1 MDPPPGP
8 PPGPCPPPP
17 PRPLAAEL
25 ANAHPPHA
33 RAATGR
39 SRSPRPC
46 VLRGPQTLWPP
57 TWHLWPP
64 GGARAA
70 GGGLSDGDPWSG
82 RVSGRCRP
90 PLPAPVPP
98 GSRRRHPAAAAAL
111 SAFLASG
118 GALWLPGAPAPGQV
132 FAEPPAPH
140 RCPPARRLRPPAG
153 LGDRFGPPGSLR
165 RWPGPGTP
173 GSARRPGTGCTPVPP
188 SGSLL
193 FWACC
198 CRDILGE
205 FQFIFTGS
213 ASPSPPGGSLASR
226 GHRPP
231 RGEGLGVPTDAP
243 LPLRAAQGGGLD
255 MGVRVPPTLLHQ
267 GGGGREQA
275 GAGGP
280 GVCHLPRPLPCPHV
294 LRAAAEAWERR
305 RRGCSC
311 SAGRAGTALDGH
323 RAGAAPAR
331 NRLLVGAPQ
340 APALPSQGANRTGGL
355 FACPLTPELSDCW
368 RVPIDEGADL
378 QRESKENQWLG
389 VSVKSQ
395 GAGGKIVT
403 CAHLYEARHRVRQP
417 LETRDVIG
425 RCFVLSQ
432 DLRVRDELDGG
443 EWKFCEGR
451 PQGHDR
457 FGSCQQGLAAAFSPD
472 HHYILFGAPGTYNWK
487 GLLFVTNID
496 SSDPDQLVYKTP
508 EPSEKVPGAAGDVA
522 QNSYLGFSVDSGAG
536 LTRRRELSFVTGA
549 PRANHTGAVVILRRD
564 SANRLVPEAVLPGQQ
579 LTSAFGYAVAVL
591 DLNSD
596 GWMDLVVGAPHFFE
610 RKEEIGGAAYVYI
623 NPAGRWDSATPLRLN
638 GTRGSM
644 FGIALSTAGDLNQDG
659 FEDLAVGAPFDGAG
673 KVYIYHGSNLG
684 IVAKPAQV
692 LDGEGV
698 GVTAFG
704 YSLSGGLD
712 VDGNLYPD
720 LLVGSLSDSV
730 VLYRARPV
738 VHVSRNVSLLPPNID
753 LEQSNC
759 QHQEGVCV
767 DVRAC
772 FSYTASP
779 ASYSPRLVLEYVF
792 DADTDRRRLGQA
804 PRVTF
809 LGRRPSDPE
818 HQFSNTVELPRQH
831 ARACVKATFQLQD
844 SIRDKLR
851 PIAVTLA
858 YGIQGA
864 GAPRHSRGAA
874 RHSRGA
880 ALPPLSP
887 VLSPQQPSSHR
898 TEVHFLKQG
907 CGDDKICQSNLQL
920 RFQFCA
926 RLGDADFLPLPRG
939 ADGTAIF
946 AMSDQKD
953 VALEIHVTNLP
964 SDPAEPQ
971 RDGDDAHEAMLTATF
986 PPELPY
992 AALRPY
998 DGRVPSDKPVVCLA
1012 NQNGSQVEC
1021 ELGNPMK
1028 RGAQVRFFLILSTLG
1043 ITIQTTDL
1051 AVELALSTISEQ
1063 PGLEPVVARARVVIE
1078 LPLSVTGV
1086 AVPPRLFF
1094 GGVVRG
1100 ESAMRRESQ
1109 VGSAVR
1115 FEVTVSNRGQSLK
1128 TLGSAFLTLLWPHEI
1143 SNGKW
1148 LLYPLHLELAAAP
1161 GQRAACSPSA
1171 NPLRLA
1177 LEPPGEADPTE
1188 PPTSGSWWVPAP
1200 AERRRNV
1207 TLDCAQGT
1215 ARCLAFHCP
1224 LHSFERA
1231 AVLTAR
1237 GRLWNSTFLEEYL
1250 AVTSVELIVRASV
1263 SVTSSIKNLVL
1274 KDASTQIPIS
1284 IYLDPGAA
1292 VAGGVP
1298 WWVILLAVLAGILV
1312 LALLVFILWK
1322 LGFFR
1327 RARYAPPAVPQYHAV
1342 KIPREERQQFREEK
1356 TGTIQRKE
1364 WAANLSEASNSH
1376 VAPSSA

>member
-1 MDPPPGP
+1 M
-8 PPGPCPPPP
+8 
-17 PRPLAAEL
+17 A
-25 ANAHPPHA
+25 
-33 RAATGR
+33 
-39 SRSPRPC
+39 
-46 VLRGPQTLWPP
+46 
-57 TWHLWPP
+57 
-64 GGARAA
+64 GAR
-70 GGGLSDGDPWSG
+70 
-82 RVSGRCRP
+82 R
-90 PLPAPVPP
+90 
-98 GSRRRHPAAAAAL
+98 
-111 SAFLASG
+111 
-118 GALWLPGAPAPGQV
+118 LWLPWLLLRLLPTAAFNLDATSTLLKDGDKGSLFG
-132 FAEPPAPH
+132 FAVALH
-140 RCPPARRLRPPAG
+140 RQLSPEPAG
-153 LGDRFGPPGSLR
+153 
-165 RWPGPGTP
+165 W
-173 GSARRPGTGCTPVPP
+173 
-188 SGSLL
+188 
-193 FWACC
+193 
-198 CRDILGE
+198 
-205 FQFIFTGS
+205 
-213 ASPSPPGGSLASR
+213 
-226 GHRPP
+226 
-231 RGEGLGVPTDAP
+231 
-243 LPLRAAQGGGLD
+243 
-255 MGVRVPPTLLHQ
+255 
-267 GGGGREQA
+267 
-275 GAGGP
+275 
-280 GVCHLPRPLPCPHV
+280 
-294 LRAAAEAWERR
+294 
-305 RRGCSC
+305 
-311 SAGRAGTALDGH
+311 
-323 RAGAAPAR
+323 
-331 NRLLVGAPQ
+331 LLVGAPQ
-340 APALPSQGANRTGGL
+340 ASALPSQGANRTGGL

-368 RVPIDEGADL
+368 RVPIDEGVDL

-432 DLRVRDELDGG
+432 DLRVQDELDGG

-508 EPSEKVPGAAGDVA
+508 EPGEKVPGAAGDVA

-536 LTRRRELSFVTGA
+536 LTRQRELSFVTGA

-596 GWMDLVVGAPHFFE
+596 GWMDLAVGAPHFFE

-638 GTRGSM
+638 GSRGSM
-644 FGIALSTAGDLNQDG
+644 FGIALSAAGDLNHDG

-704 YSLSGGLD
+704 YSLSGGVD

-720 LLVGSLSDSV
+720 LLVGSLSDAV

-738 VHVSRNVSLLPPNID
+738 VHVSRNISLIPSNID
-753 LEQSNC
+753 LEHSNC

-767 DVRAC
+767 EVQTC

-779 ASYSPRLVLEYVF
+779 SSYSPCLVLEYML
-792 DADTDRRRLGQA
+792 DADADRRRLGQA

-809 LGRRPSDPE
+809 LGRHPSDAE
-818 HQFSNTVELPRQH
+818 HQFSGTVELPRQN
-831 ARACVKATFQLQD
+831 ARACIRATFQLQD
-844 SIRDKLR
+844 TIRDKLR
-851 PIAVTLA
+851 PIPVTLA
-858 YGIQGA
+858 YAVQGTA
-864 GAPRHSRGAA
+864 ATRQSRAAP
-874 RHSRGA
+874 
-880 ALPPLSP
+880 LPPLPPLPP
-887 VLSPQQPSSHR
+887 VLSPKQPSSHR

-920 RFQFCA
+920 RFEFCA
-926 RLGDADFLPLPRG
+926 RVGDADFLPLPRG

-953 VALEIHVTNLP
+953 VALEIHVTNVP
-964 SDPAEPQ
+964 SDPVEPQ
-971 RDGDDAHEAMLTATF
+971 RDGDDAHEALLTATF

-992 AALRPY
+992 SALRPY
-998 DGRVPSDKPVVCLA
+998 DSRAPSDKPVVCLA

-1100 ESAMRRESQ
+1100 ESAVRRESQ
-1109 VGSAVR
+1109 VGSAVS

-1148 LLYPLHLELAAAP
+1148 LLYPLQLELTVPP
-1161 GQRAACSPSA
+1161 GQREPCSPAA

-1177 LEPPGEADPTE
+1177 LEPPAEAEVTE
-1188 PPTSGSWWVPAP
+1188 APAPGSWRVPAP
-1200 AERRRNV
+1200 AERKRNV

-1215 ARCLAFHCP
+1215 ARCLSFRCP
-1224 LHSFERA
+1224 LRSFERA

-1237 GRLWNSTFLEEYL
+1237 GRLWNSTFLEEFL

-1274 KDASTQIPIS
+1274 KDASTQIPVS

-1298 WWVILLAVLAGILV
+1298 WWVILLAVLAGVLV
-1312 LALLVFILWK
+1312 LALLVCILWK
-1322 LGFFR
+1322 VRDGVPTARCSLSPWREVPWTR
-1327 RARYAPPAVPQYHAV
+1327 RAVPPQLCHAMSCLATSPQLCQPSLKFCATPPRLCHATPAVPCRTVLCCATQPGLAWPH
-1342 KIPREERQQFREEK
+1342 
-1356 TGTIQRKE
+1356 
-1364 WAANLSEASNSH
+1364 LLASSPVRLLQAEQPQVPLH
-1376 VAPSSA
+1376 R

>member
-1 MDPPPGP
+1 MG
-8 PPGPCPPPP
+8 
-17 PRPLAAEL
+17 
-25 ANAHPPHA
+25 
-33 RAATGR
+33 GR
-39 SRSPRPC
+39 
-46 VLRGPQTLWPP
+46 
-57 TWHLWPP
+57 
-64 GGARAA
+64 
-70 GGGLSDGDPWSG
+70 GGLWLPWLAL
-82 RVSGRCRP
+82 RF
-90 PLPAPVPP
+90 L
-98 GSRRRHPAAAAAL
+98 AAAAFNLDGSSSLLKDGGRGSLFGAAVAL
-111 SAFLASG
+111 
-118 GALWLPGAPAPGQV
+118 
-132 FAEPPAPH
+132 H
-140 RCPPARRLRPPAG
+140 RQLSPEPAG
-153 LGDRFGPPGSLR
+153 
-165 RWPGPGTP
+165 W
-173 GSARRPGTGCTPVPP
+173 
-188 SGSLL
+188 
-193 FWACC
+193 
-198 CRDILGE
+198 
-205 FQFIFTGS
+205 
-213 ASPSPPGGSLASR
+213 
-226 GHRPP
+226 
-231 RGEGLGVPTDAP
+231 
-243 LPLRAAQGGGLD
+243 
-255 MGVRVPPTLLHQ
+255 
-267 GGGGREQA
+267 
-275 GAGGP
+275 
-280 GVCHLPRPLPCPHV
+280 
-294 LRAAAEAWERR
+294 
-305 RRGCSC
+305 
-311 SAGRAGTALDGH
+311 
-323 RAGAAPAR
+323 
-331 NRLLVGAPQ
+331 LLVGAPQ

-355 FACPLTPELSDCW
+355 FACPLTPEVSDCW
-368 RVPIDEGADL
+368 RVPIDEGVDP
-378 QRESKENQWLG
+378 QRESKEDQWLG

-395 GAGGKIVT
+395 GAGGKVVT
-403 CAHLYEARHRVRQP
+403 CAHRYEARHRVRQP

-443 EWKFCEGR
+443 EWKFCQGR

-457 FGSCQQGLAAAFSPD
+457 FGACQQGLAAAFSPD
-472 HHYILFGAPGTYNWK
+472 HRYILLGAPGTYNWK
-487 GLLFVTNID
+487 GTLRVELLSPGSLDPLRYDDGPYEAGGEKDQDPSLIPVPANSYFGLLFVTNVD
-496 SSDPDQLVYKTP
+496 SSDPDQVVYKSP
-508 EPSEKVPGAAGDVA
+508 QPGEKVPGAVGDVA
-522 QNSYLGFSVDSGAG
+522 PNSYLGFSVDSGAG

-638 GTRGSM
+638 GTRRSM
-644 FGIALSTAGDLNQDG
+644 FGIALSTAGDLNRDG

-673 KVYIYHGSNLG
+673 KVYIYHGSKLG

-720 LLVGSLSDSV
+720 LLVGSLSDTV

-738 VHVSRNVSLLPPNID
+738 VHVSRNVSLQPPNID

-767 DVRAC
+767 DVGAC

-792 DADTDRRRLGQA
+792 DADTDRRRRGQA
-804 PRVTF
+804 ARVSF
-809 LGRRPSDPE
+809 LGRRPADPE
-818 HQFSNTVELPRQH
+818 HQFSGTVELPRQH
-831 ARACVKATFQLQD
+831 ARACAKATFQLQD
-844 SIRDKLR
+844 NIRDKLR

-858 YGIQGA
+858 YGIPGA
-864 GAPRHSRGAA
+864 GAVRRSRGAA
-874 RHSRGA
+874 RRSRGA
-880 ALPPLSP
+880 TLPPLSP

-939 ADGTAIF
+939 ADGIAVF
-946 AMSDQKD
+946 ARSDQKD
-953 VALEIHVTNLP
+953 VALEIQVTNAP
-964 SDPAEPQ
+964 SDPAQPQ
-971 RDGDDAHEAMLTATF
+971 RDGDDAHEALLTATF

-992 AALRPY
+992 SALRPV
-998 DGRVPSDKPVVCLA
+998 DGRAPSDKPVVCLA
-1012 NQNGSQVEC
+1012 NQNGSQVQC
-1021 ELGNPMK
+1021 ELGNPLK

-1043 ITIQTTDL
+1043 ITIHTTDL

-1063 PGLEPVVARARVVIE
+1063 LGLEPVVARARVVIE

-1094 GGVVRG
+1094 GGAVRG
-1100 ESAMRRESQ
+1100 ESAVRRESQ

-1115 FEVTVSNRGQSLK
+1115 FEVTVSHRGPALK
-1128 TLGSAFLTLLWPHEI
+1128 TLGSAFLTLLWPHEVP
-1143 SNGKW
+1143 SGKW

-1161 GQRAACSPSA
+1161 GRGAACSPPA
-1171 NPLRLA
+1171 NPLHLA
-1177 LEPPGEADPTE
+1177 LEPPGEADPAE
-1188 PPTSGSWWVPAP
+1188 APAPGSWWVPAP
-1200 AERRRNV
+1200 AEKRRNV

-1215 ARCLAFHCP
+1215 ARCLAFRCP
-1224 LHSFERA
+1224 LPSFERA

-1274 KDASTQIPIS
+1274 RDASTQIPVS

-1298 WWVILLAVLAGILV
+1298 WWVILLAVLAGVLV
-1312 LALLVFILWK
+1312 LALLVFGLWK
-1322 LGFFR
+1322 CGFFKR
-1327 RARYAPPAVPQYHAV
+1327 SSRKSRYAANYYRARLGLQPSAAEQQAPAG
-1342 KIPREERQQFREEK
+1342 ER
-1356 TGTIQRKE
+1356 
-1364 WAANLSEASNSH
+1364 
-1376 VAPSSA
+1376 

>member
-1 MDPPPGP
+1 
-8 PPGPCPPPP
+8 
-17 PRPLAAEL
+17 
-25 ANAHPPHA
+25 
-33 RAATGR
+33 
-39 SRSPRPC
+39 
-46 VLRGPQTLWPP
+46 
-57 TWHLWPP
+57 
-64 GGARAA
+64 
-70 GGGLSDGDPWSG
+70 
-82 RVSGRCRP
+82 
-90 PLPAPVPP
+90 
-98 GSRRRHPAAAAAL
+98 
-111 SAFLASG
+111 
-118 GALWLPGAPAPGQV
+118 
-132 FAEPPAPH
+132 
-140 RCPPARRLRPPAG
+140 
-153 LGDRFGPPGSLR
+153 
-165 RWPGPGTP
+165 
-173 GSARRPGTGCTPVPP
+173 
-188 SGSLL
+188 
-193 FWACC
+193 
-198 CRDILGE
+198 
-205 FQFIFTGS
+205 
-213 ASPSPPGGSLASR
+213 
-226 GHRPP
+226 
-231 RGEGLGVPTDAP
+231 
-243 LPLRAAQGGGLD
+243 
-255 MGVRVPPTLLHQ
+255 
-267 GGGGREQA
+267 
-275 GAGGP
+275 
-280 GVCHLPRPLPCPHV
+280 
-294 LRAAAEAWERR
+294 
-305 RRGCSC
+305 
-311 SAGRAGTALDGH
+311 
-323 RAGAAPAR
+323 
-331 NRLLVGAPQ
+331 
-340 APALPSQGANRTGGL
+340 
-355 FACPLTPELSDCW
+355 
-368 RVPIDEGADL
+368 
-378 QRESKENQWLG
+378 
-389 VSVKSQ
+389 
-395 GAGGKIVT
+395 
-403 CAHLYEARHRVRQP
+403 
-417 LETRDVIG
+417 
-425 RCFVLSQ
+425 
-432 DLRVRDELDGG
+432 
-443 EWKFCEGR
+443 
-451 PQGHDR
+451 
-457 FGSCQQGLAAAFSPD
+457 
-472 HHYILFGAPGTYNWK
+472 
-487 GLLFVTNID
+487 
-496 SSDPDQLVYKTP
+496 
-508 EPSEKVPGAAGDVA
+508 
-522 QNSYLGFSVDSGAG
+522 
-536 LTRRRELSFVTGA
+536 
-549 PRANHTGAVVILRRD
+549 
-564 SANRLVPEAVLPGQQ
+564 
-579 LTSAFGYAVAVL
+579 
-591 DLNSD
+591 
-596 GWMDLVVGAPHFFE
+596 MDLVVGAPHFFE

-623 NPAGRWDSATPLRLN
+623 NPAGHWDAAAPLRLN

-644 FGIALSTAGDLNQDG
+644 FGIALGAAGDLNQDG

-704 YSLSGGLD
+704 YALSGGLD

-720 LLVGSLSDSV
+720 LLVGSLSDTV

-738 VHVSRNVSLLPPNID
+738 VHVSRNVSLVPPNID

-779 ASYSPRLVLEYVF
+779 ASYSPPLVLEYVF
-792 DADTDRRRLGQA
+792 DADTERRRLGHA
-804 PRVTF
+804 PRVAF

-818 HQFSNTVELPRQH
+818 HQFSHTVELPRQH

-864 GAPRHSRGAA
+864 GAT

-887 VLSPQQPSSHR
+887 VLSPQQPSSQR

-920 RFQFCA
+920 HFQFCA
-926 RLGDADFLPLPRG
+926 RLGDADFVPLPRG
-939 ADGTAIF
+939 EDGTAIF

-971 RDGDDAHEAMLTATF
+971 RDGDDAHEAVLTATF
-986 PPELPY
+986 PEELPY
-992 AALRPY
+992 SAVRPY
-998 DGRVPSDKPVVCLA
+998 DGRAPSDKPVVCLA

-1021 ELGNPMK
+1021 ELGNPLK
-1028 RGAQVRFFLILSTLG
+1028 RGAQVRFYLILSTLG
-1043 ITIQTTDL
+1043 ITLQTTDL

-1078 LPLSVTGV
+1078 LPLSGDRGEWQRGGV

-1100 ESAMRRESQ
+1100 ESAVRRESQ

-1128 TLGSAFLTLLWPHEI
+1128 TLGSAFLTLQWPHEI

-1148 LLYPLHLELAAAP
+1148 LLYPLQLELAAAP
-1161 GQRAACSPSA
+1161 GPRASCSPAA
-1171 NPLRLA
+1171 NPL
-1177 LEPPGEADPTE
+1177 LEPPGDTELAEAPAA
-1188 PPTSGSWWVPAP
+1188 GSWRVPAP
-1200 AERRRNV
+1200 AERKKNV

-1215 ARCLAFHCP
+1215 ARCLAFRCP

-1237 GRLWNSTFLEEYL
+1237 GRLWNSTFLEEFL

-1274 KDASTQIPIS
+1274 KDASTQIPVT
-1284 IYLDPGAA
+1284 IYLDPGVA

-1342 KIPREERQQFREEK
+1342 KIPREERQQYREEK
-1356 TGTIQRKE
+1356 MGTIQRKE
-1364 WAANLSEASNSH
+1364 WAVNWSEASDGH
-1376 VAPSSA
+1376 VTPSSGVALGLPTPAGGRGTRSPPRPCWPCPKKGPSGNAWGHARVCASSSPASARHTQELLAVGQGPRGRLRCRLSLDPRGMACPQGDSSALQGWPHPVRGWLVPRGWLIPRGMARPQGAGLSPEGWLIPGGWRVPRGLACPQGMAHPQGLACPQGAASSPGPLSPLGPAGPLSAPSYEAAPAPGACPAPSVARCPPINGAAPPDPAPCRPFEPPPGSPRRGSGVPGPSRERGAAGGVPGCEGGAAPPCWGRLWWAPP

>member
-1 MDPPPGP
+1 MG
-8 PPGPCPPPP
+8 
-17 PRPLAAEL
+17 
-25 ANAHPPHA
+25 
-33 RAATGR
+33 GR
-39 SRSPRPC
+39 
-46 VLRGPQTLWPP
+46 
-57 TWHLWPP
+57 
-64 GGARAA
+64 
-70 GGGLSDGDPWSG
+70 GGLWLPWLAL
-82 RVSGRCRP
+82 RF
-90 PLPAPVPP
+90 L
-98 GSRRRHPAAAAAL
+98 AAAAFNLDGSSSLLKDGGRGSLFGAAVAL
-111 SAFLASG
+111 
-118 GALWLPGAPAPGQV
+118 
-132 FAEPPAPH
+132 H
-140 RCPPARRLRPPAG
+140 RQLSPEPAG
-153 LGDRFGPPGSLR
+153 
-165 RWPGPGTP
+165 W
-173 GSARRPGTGCTPVPP
+173 
-188 SGSLL
+188 
-193 FWACC
+193 
-198 CRDILGE
+198 
-205 FQFIFTGS
+205 
-213 ASPSPPGGSLASR
+213 
-226 GHRPP
+226 
-231 RGEGLGVPTDAP
+231 
-243 LPLRAAQGGGLD
+243 
-255 MGVRVPPTLLHQ
+255 
-267 GGGGREQA
+267 
-275 GAGGP
+275 
-280 GVCHLPRPLPCPHV
+280 
-294 LRAAAEAWERR
+294 
-305 RRGCSC
+305 
-311 SAGRAGTALDGH
+311 
-323 RAGAAPAR
+323 
-331 NRLLVGAPQ
+331 LLVGAPQ

-355 FACPLTPELSDCW
+355 FACPLTPEVSDCW
-368 RVPIDEGADL
+368 RVPIDEGVDP
-378 QRESKENQWLG
+378 QRESKEDQWLG

-395 GAGGKIVT
+395 GAGGKVVT
-403 CAHLYEARHRVRQP
+403 CAHRYEARHRVRQP

-443 EWKFCEGR
+443 EWKFCQGR

-457 FGSCQQGLAAAFSPD
+457 FGACQQGLAAAFSPD
-472 HHYILFGAPGTYNWK
+472 HRYILLGAPGTYNWK
-487 GLLFVTNID
+487 GTLRVELL
-496 SSDPDQLVYKTP
+496 SPGSLDPLRYDDGPYEAGGEKDQD
-508 EPSEKVPGAAGDVA
+508 PSLIPVPA
-522 QNSYLGFSVDSGAG
+522 NSYFGFSVDSGAG

-638 GTRGSM
+638 GTRRSM
-644 FGIALSTAGDLNQDG
+644 FGIALSTAGDLNRDG

-673 KVYIYHGSNLG
+673 KVYIYHGSKLG

-720 LLVGSLSDSV
+720 LLVGSLSDTV

-738 VHVSRNVSLLPPNID
+738 VHVSRNVSLQPPNID

-767 DVRAC
+767 DVGAC

-792 DADTDRRRLGQA
+792 DADTDRRRRGQA
-804 PRVTF
+804 ARVSF
-809 LGRRPSDPE
+809 LGRRPADPE
-818 HQFSNTVELPRQH
+818 HQFSGTVELPRQH
-831 ARACVKATFQLQD
+831 ARACAKATFQLQD
-844 SIRDKLR
+844 NIRDKLR

-858 YGIQGA
+858 YGIPGA
-864 GAPRHSRGAA
+864 GAVRRSRGAA
-874 RHSRGA
+874 RRSRGA
-880 ALPPLSP
+880 TLPPLSP

-939 ADGTAIF
+939 ADGIAVF
-946 AMSDQKD
+946 ARSDQKD
-953 VALEIHVTNLP
+953 VALEIQVTNAP
-964 SDPAEPQ
+964 SDPAQPQ
-971 RDGDDAHEAMLTATF
+971 RDGDDAHEALLTATF

-992 AALRPY
+992 SALRPV
-998 DGRVPSDKPVVCLA
+998 DGRAPSDKPVVCLA
-1012 NQNGSQVEC
+1012 NQNGSQVQC
-1021 ELGNPMK
+1021 ELGNPLK

-1043 ITIQTTDL
+1043 ITIHTTDL

-1063 PGLEPVVARARVVIE
+1063 LGLEPVVARARVVIE

-1094 GGVVRG
+1094 GGAVRG
-1100 ESAMRRESQ
+1100 ESAVRRESQ

-1115 FEVTVSNRGQSLK
+1115 FEVTVSHRGPALK
-1128 TLGSAFLTLLWPHEI
+1128 TLGSAFLTLLWPHEVP
-1143 SNGKW
+1143 SGKW

-1161 GQRAACSPSA
+1161 GRGAACSPPA
-1171 NPLRLA
+1171 NPLHLA
-1177 LEPPGEADPTE
+1177 LEPPGEADPAE
-1188 PPTSGSWWVPAP
+1188 APAPGSWWVPAP
-1200 AERRRNV
+1200 AEKRRNV

-1215 ARCLAFHCP
+1215 ARCLAFRCP
-1224 LHSFERA
+1224 LPSFERA

-1274 KDASTQIPIS
+1274 RDASTQIPVS

-1298 WWVILLAVLAGILV
+1298 WWVILLAVLAGVLV
-1312 LALLVFILWK
+1312 LALLVFGLWK
-1322 LGFFR
+1322 CGFFKR
-1327 RARYAPPAVPQYHAV
+1327 SSRKSRYAANYYRARLGLQPSAAEQQAPAG
-1342 KIPREERQQFREEK
+1342 ER
-1356 TGTIQRKE
+1356 
-1364 WAANLSEASNSH
+1364 
-1376 VAPSSA
+1376 

>member
-1 MDPPPGP
+1 MAG
-8 PPGPCPPPP
+8 
-17 PRPLAAEL
+17 
-25 ANAHPPHA
+25 
-33 RAATGR
+33 T
-39 SRSPRPC
+39 
-46 VLRGPQTLWPP
+46 RG
-57 TWHLWPP
+57 
-64 GGARAA
+64 
-70 GGGLSDGDPWSG
+70 
-82 RVSGRCRP
+82 
-90 PLPAPVPP
+90 
-98 GSRRRHPAAAAAL
+98 
-111 SAFLASG
+111 
-118 GALWLPGAPAPGQV
+118 LWLPWLCLRLLATAAFNLDATSTLLKDGDKGSLFG
-132 FAEPPAPH
+132 FAVALH
-140 RCPPARRLRPPAG
+140 RQLSPEPAG
-153 LGDRFGPPGSLR
+153 
-165 RWPGPGTP
+165 W
-173 GSARRPGTGCTPVPP
+173 
-188 SGSLL
+188 
-193 FWACC
+193 
-198 CRDILGE
+198 
-205 FQFIFTGS
+205 
-213 ASPSPPGGSLASR
+213 
-226 GHRPP
+226 
-231 RGEGLGVPTDAP
+231 
-243 LPLRAAQGGGLD
+243 
-255 MGVRVPPTLLHQ
+255 
-267 GGGGREQA
+267 
-275 GAGGP
+275 
-280 GVCHLPRPLPCPHV
+280 
-294 LRAAAEAWERR
+294 
-305 RRGCSC
+305 
-311 SAGRAGTALDGH
+311 
-323 RAGAAPAR
+323 
-331 NRLLVGAPQ
+331 LLVGAPQ

-355 FACPLTPELSDCW
+355 FACPLTPEPSDCW
-368 RVPIDEGADL
+368 RVPIDEGVDP

-432 DLRVRDELDGG
+432 DLRARDELDGG

-457 FGSCQQGLAAAFSPD
+457 FGACQQGLAAAFSPD
-472 HHYILFGAPGTYNWK
+472 QRYVLFGAPGTYNWK

-496 SSDPDQLVYKTP
+496 SSAPDQLVYKTP
-508 EPSEKVPGAAGDVA
+508 QPGEKVPGAAGDVA

-564 SANRLVPEAVLPGQQ
+564 SANRLVPEAVLPGPQ

-644 FGIALSTAGDLNQDG
+644 FGVALSAAGDLNHDG

-720 LLVGSLSDSV
+720 LLVGSLSDTV

-767 DVRAC
+767 DVRVC

-779 ASYSPRLVLEYVF
+779 ASYSPRLVLEYVL

-804 PRVTF
+804 PRGSF

-818 HQFSNTVELPRQH
+818 HQFSDAVELPRQN
-831 ARACVKATFQLQD
+831 ARACVQATLRLQD
-844 SIRDKLR
+844 DIRDKLR

-858 YGIQGA
+858 YGIRGA
-864 GAPRHSRGAA
+864 GPARQSRGAPQQSGGAPRK
-874 RHSRGA
+874 SRGA

-926 RLGDADFLPLPRG
+926 RLGDADFQPLPRG
-939 ADGTAIF
+939 ADGTAVF

-964 SDPAEPQ
+964 SEPAEPQ
-971 RDGDDAHEAMLTATF
+971 RDGDDAHEALLTATF

-992 AALRPY
+992 SALRPY
-998 DGRVPSDKPVVCLA
+998 DGRTPPDKPVVCLA

-1063 PGLEPVVARARVVIE
+1063 PGLQPVVARARVVIE

-1100 ESAMRRESQ
+1100 ESAVRRESQ

-1148 LLYPLHLELAAAP
+1148 LLYPLHLELVTPP
-1161 GQRAACSPSA
+1161 GQQRAACSPPA

-1177 LEPPGEADPTE
+1177 LDPSGEVDPAE
-1188 PPTSGSWWVPAP
+1188 APAPGSWWVPAP
-1200 AERRRNV
+1200 AERRRNI

-1215 ARCLAFHCP
+1215 ARCLAFRCP
-1224 LHSFERA
+1224 LQSFERA
-1231 AVLTAR
+1231 AVLMAR
-1237 GRLWNSTFLEEYL
+1237 GRLWNGTFLEEFL

-1298 WWVILLAVLAGILV
+1298 WWVILLAALAGALV

-1322 LGFFR
+1322 CGFFKR
-1327 RARYAPPAVPQYHAV
+1327 SSRKSRYAANYYRARLGLQPSAAEKQAP
-1342 KIPREERQQFREEK
+1342 EGER
-1356 TGTIQRKE
+1356 
-1364 WAANLSEASNSH
+1364 W
-1376 VAPSSA
+1376 VSSAGRAPRRRPCRSTTP

>member
-1 MDPPPGP
+1 MG
-8 PPGPCPPPP
+8 
-17 PRPLAAEL
+17 
-25 ANAHPPHA
+25 
-33 RAATGR
+33 GR
-39 SRSPRPC
+39 
-46 VLRGPQTLWPP
+46 
-57 TWHLWPP
+57 
-64 GGARAA
+64 
-70 GGGLSDGDPWSG
+70 GGLWLPWLAL
-82 RVSGRCRP
+82 RF
-90 PLPAPVPP
+90 L
-98 GSRRRHPAAAAAL
+98 AAAAFNLDGSSSLLKDGGRGSLFGAAVAL
-111 SAFLASG
+111 
-118 GALWLPGAPAPGQV
+118 
-132 FAEPPAPH
+132 H
-140 RCPPARRLRPPAG
+140 RQLSPEPAG
-153 LGDRFGPPGSLR
+153 
-165 RWPGPGTP
+165 W
-173 GSARRPGTGCTPVPP
+173 
-188 SGSLL
+188 
-193 FWACC
+193 
-198 CRDILGE
+198 
-205 FQFIFTGS
+205 
-213 ASPSPPGGSLASR
+213 
-226 GHRPP
+226 
-231 RGEGLGVPTDAP
+231 
-243 LPLRAAQGGGLD
+243 
-255 MGVRVPPTLLHQ
+255 
-267 GGGGREQA
+267 
-275 GAGGP
+275 
-280 GVCHLPRPLPCPHV
+280 
-294 LRAAAEAWERR
+294 
-305 RRGCSC
+305 
-311 SAGRAGTALDGH
+311 
-323 RAGAAPAR
+323 
-331 NRLLVGAPQ
+331 LLVGAPQ

-355 FACPLTPELSDCW
+355 FACPLTPEVSDCW
-368 RVPIDEGADL
+368 RVPIDEGVDP
-378 QRESKENQWLG
+378 QRESKEDQWLG

-395 GAGGKIVT
+395 GAGGKVVT
-403 CAHLYEARHRVRQP
+403 CAHRYEARHRVRQP

-443 EWKFCEGR
+443 EWKFCQGR

-457 FGSCQQGLAAAFSPD
+457 FGACQQGLAAAFSPD
-472 HHYILFGAPGTYNWK
+472 HRYILLGAPGTYNWK
-487 GLLFVTNID
+487 GTLRVELL
-496 SSDPDQLVYKTP
+496 SPGSLDPLRYDDGPYEAGGEKDQD
-508 EPSEKVPGAAGDVA
+508 PSLIPVPA
-522 QNSYLGFSVDSGAG
+522 NSYFGFSVDSGAG

-638 GTRGSM
+638 GTRRSM
-644 FGIALSTAGDLNQDG
+644 FGIALSTAGDLNRDG

-673 KVYIYHGSNLG
+673 KVYIYHGSKLG

-720 LLVGSLSDSV
+720 LLVGSLSDTV

-738 VHVSRNVSLLPPNID
+738 VHVSRNVSLQPPNID

-767 DVRAC
+767 DVGAC

-792 DADTDRRRLGQA
+792 DADTDRRRRGQA
-804 PRVTF
+804 ARVSF
-809 LGRRPSDPE
+809 LGRRPADPE
-818 HQFSNTVELPRQH
+818 HQFSGTVELPRQH
-831 ARACVKATFQLQD
+831 ARACAKATFQLQD
-844 SIRDKLR
+844 NIRDKLR

-858 YGIQGA
+858 YGIPGA
-864 GAPRHSRGAA
+864 GAVRRSRGAA
-874 RHSRGA
+874 RRSRGA
-880 ALPPLSP
+880 TLPPLSP

-939 ADGTAIF
+939 ADGIAVF
-946 AMSDQKD
+946 ARSDQKD
-953 VALEIHVTNLP
+953 VALEIQVTNAP
-964 SDPAEPQ
+964 SDPAQPQ
-971 RDGDDAHEAMLTATF
+971 RDGDDAHEALLTATF

-992 AALRPY
+992 SALRPV
-998 DGRVPSDKPVVCLA
+998 DGRAPSDKPVVCLA
-1012 NQNGSQVEC
+1012 NQNGSQVQC
-1021 ELGNPMK
+1021 ELGNPLK

-1043 ITIQTTDL
+1043 ITIHTTDL

-1063 PGLEPVVARARVVIE
+1063 LGLEPVVARARVVIE

-1094 GGVVRG
+1094 GGAVRG
-1100 ESAMRRESQ
+1100 ESAVRRESQ

-1115 FEVTVSNRGQSLK
+1115 FEVTVSHRGPALK
-1128 TLGSAFLTLLWPHEI
+1128 TLGSAFLTLLWPHEVP
-1143 SNGKW
+1143 SGKW

-1161 GQRAACSPSA
+1161 GRGAACSPPA
-1171 NPLRLA
+1171 NPLHLA
-1177 LEPPGEADPTE
+1177 LEPPGEADPAE
-1188 PPTSGSWWVPAP
+1188 APAPGSWWVPAP
-1200 AERRRNV
+1200 AEKRRNV

-1215 ARCLAFHCP
+1215 ARCLAFRCP
-1224 LHSFERA
+1224 LPSFERA

-1274 KDASTQIPIS
+1274 RDASTQIPVS

-1298 WWVILLAVLAGILV
+1298 WWVILLAVLAGVLV
-1312 LALLVFILWK
+1312 LALLVFGLWK

-1327 RARYAPPAVPQYHAV
+1327 RVRYAPPAVPQYHAV

-1356 TGTIQRKE
+1356 TGTIQRKG
-1364 WAANLSEASNSH
+1364 WAAGVRDAGDGHLT
-1376 VAPSSA
+1376 PSSA

>member
-1 MDPPPGP
+1 MAGP
-8 PPGPCPPPP
+8 
-17 PRPLAAEL
+17 R
-25 ANAHPPHA
+25 
-33 RAATGR
+33 
-39 SRSPRPC
+39 
-46 VLRGPQTLWPP
+46 
-57 TWHLWPP
+57 
-64 GGARAA
+64 
-70 GGGLSDGDPWSG
+70 
-82 RVSGRCRP
+82 
-90 PLPAPVPP
+90 
-98 GSRRRHPAAAAAL
+98 
-111 SAFLASG
+111 
-118 GALWLPGAPAPGQV
+118 WLPWLCLPLLGSAAFNLDAGSTLLKDGAK
-132 FAEPPAPH
+132 
-140 RCPPARRLRPPAG
+140 
-153 LGDRFGPPGSLR
+153 GSLFGFSVALHR
-165 RWPGPGTP
+165 QLSPEP
-173 GSARRPGTGCTPVPP
+173 
-188 SGSLL
+188 
-193 FWACC
+193 
-198 CRDILGE
+198 
-205 FQFIFTGS
+205 
-213 ASPSPPGGSLASR
+213 AS
-226 GHRPP
+226 
-231 RGEGLGVPTDAP
+231 
-243 LPLRAAQGGGLD
+243 
-255 MGVRVPPTLLHQ
+255 
-267 GGGGREQA
+267 
-275 GAGGP
+275 
-280 GVCHLPRPLPCPHV
+280 
-294 LRAAAEAWERR
+294 W
-305 RRGCSC
+305 
-311 SAGRAGTALDGH
+311 
-323 RAGAAPAR
+323 
-331 NRLLVGAPQ
+331 LLVGAPL
-340 APALPSQGANRTGGL
+340 APALPSQAANRTGGL

-368 RVPIDEGADL
+368 RVPIDEGVDL

-403 CAHLYEARHRVRQP
+403 CAHLYEARNRVRQP

-457 FGSCQQGLAAAFSPD
+457 FGFCQQGLAAAFSPD
-472 HHYILFGAPGTYNWK
+472 QHYILFGAPGTYNWK
-487 GLLFVTNID
+487 GNLRVELLNQ
-496 SSDPDQLVYKTP
+496 SSLDPLRYDDGPYEAGGEKDQD
-508 EPSEKVPGAAGDVA
+508 PSLIPVPA
-522 QNSYLGFSVDSGAG
+522 NSYLGFSVDSGTG
-536 LTRRRELSFVTGA
+536 LTRRQELSFVSGA
-549 PRANHTGAVVILRRD
+549 PRANHTGAVLILRRD
-564 SANRLVPEAVLPGQQ
+564 SAQRLVPEAVLRGEQ
-579 LTSAFGYAVAVL
+579 LTSAFGYALAVL

-623 NPAGRWDSATPLRLN
+623 NPAGHWDAAAPLRLN

-644 FGIALSTAGDLNQDG
+644 FGIALGAAGDLNQDG

-704 YSLSGGLD
+704 YALSGGLD

-720 LLVGSLSDSV
+720 LLVGSLSDTV

-738 VHVSRNVSLLPPNID
+738 VHVSRNISLVPPNID

-792 DADTDRRRLGQA
+792 DADTDRRRLGHA

-818 HQFSNTVELPRQH
+818 HQFSDTVELPRQR

-864 GAPRHSRGAA
+864 GAARHSRGAT

-887 VLSPQQPSSHR
+887 VLSPQQPSSQR

-920 RFQFCA
+920 HFQFCA
-926 RLGDADFLPLPRG
+926 RLGDADFVPLPRG
-939 ADGTAIF
+939 EDGTAIF

-971 RDGDDAHEAMLTATF
+971 RDGDDAHEAVLTATF
-986 PPELPY
+986 PEELPY
-992 AALRPY
+992 SAVRPY
-998 DGRVPSDKPVVCLA
+998 DGRAPSDKPVVCLA

-1028 RGAQVRFFLILSTLG
+1028 RGAQVRFYLILSTLG
-1043 ITIQTTDL
+1043 ITLQTTDL

-1100 ESAMRRESQ
+1100 ESAVRRESQ

-1128 TLGSAFLTLLWPHEI
+1128 TLGSAFLTLQWPHEI

-1148 LLYPLHLELAAAP
+1148 LLYPLQLELAAAP
-1161 GQRAACSPSA
+1161 GPRATCSPAA
-1171 NPLRLA
+1171 NPLLLA
-1177 LEPPGEADPTE
+1177 LEPPGDTELTEAPAA
-1188 PPTSGSWWVPAP
+1188 GSWRVPAP
-1200 AERRRNV
+1200 AERKRNV

-1215 ARCLAFHCP
+1215 ARCLAFRCP

-1237 GRLWNSTFLEEYL
+1237 GRLWNSTFLEEFL

-1274 KDASTQIPIS
+1274 KDASTQIPVT
-1284 IYLDPGAA
+1284 IYLDPGVA

-1356 TGTIQRKE
+1356 MGTIQRKE
-1364 WAANLSEASNSH
+1364 WAVNWSEASDGH
-1376 VAPSSA
+1376 VTPSSA

>member
-1 MDPPPGP
+1 M
-8 PPGPCPPPP
+8 
-17 PRPLAAEL
+17 A
-25 ANAHPPHA
+25 
-33 RAATGR
+33 
-39 SRSPRPC
+39 
-46 VLRGPQTLWPP
+46 
-57 TWHLWPP
+57 
-64 GGARAA
+64 GAR
-70 GGGLSDGDPWSG
+70 
-82 RVSGRCRP
+82 R
-90 PLPAPVPP
+90 
-98 GSRRRHPAAAAAL
+98 
-111 SAFLASG
+111 
-118 GALWLPGAPAPGQV
+118 LWLPWLCLRLLASSAFNLDATSTLLKDGDKGSLFG
-132 FAEPPAPH
+132 FAVALH
-140 RCPPARRLRPPAG
+140 RQLSPEPAG
-153 LGDRFGPPGSLR
+153 
-165 RWPGPGTP
+165 W
-173 GSARRPGTGCTPVPP
+173 
-188 SGSLL
+188 
-193 FWACC
+193 
-198 CRDILGE
+198 
-205 FQFIFTGS
+205 
-213 ASPSPPGGSLASR
+213 
-226 GHRPP
+226 
-231 RGEGLGVPTDAP
+231 
-243 LPLRAAQGGGLD
+243 
-255 MGVRVPPTLLHQ
+255 
-267 GGGGREQA
+267 
-275 GAGGP
+275 
-280 GVCHLPRPLPCPHV
+280 
-294 LRAAAEAWERR
+294 
-305 RRGCSC
+305 
-311 SAGRAGTALDGH
+311 
-323 RAGAAPAR
+323 
-331 NRLLVGAPQ
+331 LLVGAPQ

-368 RVPIDEGADL
+368 RVPIDEGVDL

-487 GLLFVTNID
+487 GLLFVTNVD

-508 EPSEKVPGAAGDVA
+508 QPGEKVPGAAGDVA

-644 FGIALSTAGDLNQDG
+644 FGIALSAAGDLNQDG

-720 LLVGSLSDSV
+720 LLVGSLSDTV

-738 VHVSRNVSLLPPNID
+738 VHVSRNVSLLPANID

-804 PRVTF
+804 PRVSF

-818 HQFSNTVELPRQH
+818 HQFSDTVELPRQH

-864 GAPRHSRGAA
+864 GATRQSRGAA
-874 RHSRGA
+874 RQSRGA
-880 ALPPLSP
+880 TLPPLSP

-920 RFQFCA
+920 RFQFCT

-939 ADGTAIF
+939 ADGTAVF
-946 AMSDQKD
+946 AVSDQKD
-953 VALEIHVTNLP
+953 VALEVHVTNLP
-964 SDPAEPQ
+964 SDPARPQ
-971 RDGDDAHEAMLTATF
+971 RDGDDAHEALLTATF

-992 AALRPY
+992 SALRPY
-998 DGRVPSDKPVVCLA
+998 DGRAPSDKPVLCLA

-1021 ELGNPMK
+1021 ELGNPLK

-1043 ITIQTTDL
+1043 ITLQTTDL

-1143 SNGKW
+1143 STGKW
-1148 LLYPLHLELAAAP
+1148 LLYPLHLELAAP
-1161 GQRAACSPSA
+1161 SGQRVACSPPA

-1177 LEPPGEADPTE
+1177 LEPPGEADPAE
-1188 PPTSGSWWVPAP
+1188 APAPGSWRVPAP
-1200 AERRRNV
+1200 GERRRNV

-1215 ARCLAFHCP
+1215 ARCLAFRCP

-1231 AVLTAR
+1231 AVLRAR
-1237 GRLWNSTFLEEYL
+1237 GRLWNGTFLEEYL

-1263 SVTSSIKNLVL
+1263 SVTSSVKNLVL
-1274 KDASTQIPIS
+1274 KDASAQIPVS
-1284 IYLDPGAA
+1284 IYLDPEAA

-1298 WWVILLAVLAGILV
+1298 WWVILLAVLAGVLV
-1312 LALLVFILWK
+1312 LALLVFVLWK

-1327 RARYAPPAVPQYHAV
+1327 RVRYAPPAVPQYHAV

-1364 WAANLSEASNSH
+1364 WAANLSEAGDGH
-1376 VAPSSA
+1376 VTPSSA

>member
-1 MDPPPGP
+1 MAG
-8 PPGPCPPPP
+8 
-17 PRPLAAEL
+17 
-25 ANAHPPHA
+25 
-33 RAATGR
+33 T
-39 SRSPRPC
+39 
-46 VLRGPQTLWPP
+46 RG
-57 TWHLWPP
+57 
-64 GGARAA
+64 
-70 GGGLSDGDPWSG
+70 
-82 RVSGRCRP
+82 
-90 PLPAPVPP
+90 
-98 GSRRRHPAAAAAL
+98 
-111 SAFLASG
+111 
-118 GALWLPGAPAPGQV
+118 LWLPWLCLRLLATAAFNLDATSTLLKDGDKGSLFG
-132 FAEPPAPH
+132 FAVALH
-140 RCPPARRLRPPAG
+140 RQLSPEPAG
-153 LGDRFGPPGSLR
+153 
-165 RWPGPGTP
+165 W
-173 GSARRPGTGCTPVPP
+173 
-188 SGSLL
+188 
-193 FWACC
+193 
-198 CRDILGE
+198 
-205 FQFIFTGS
+205 
-213 ASPSPPGGSLASR
+213 
-226 GHRPP
+226 
-231 RGEGLGVPTDAP
+231 
-243 LPLRAAQGGGLD
+243 
-255 MGVRVPPTLLHQ
+255 
-267 GGGGREQA
+267 
-275 GAGGP
+275 
-280 GVCHLPRPLPCPHV
+280 
-294 LRAAAEAWERR
+294 
-305 RRGCSC
+305 
-311 SAGRAGTALDGH
+311 
-323 RAGAAPAR
+323 
-331 NRLLVGAPQ
+331 LLVGAPQ

-355 FACPLTPELSDCW
+355 FACPLTPEPSDCW
-368 RVPIDEGADL
+368 RVPIDEGVDP

-432 DLRVRDELDGG
+432 DLRARDELDGG

-457 FGSCQQGLAAAFSPD
+457 FGACQQGLAAAFSPD
-472 HHYILFGAPGTYNWK
+472 QRYVLFGAPGTYNWK
-487 GLLFVTNID
+487 GNLRVELLNQSSLDLLRYDDGPYEAGGEKDQDPSLIPVPANSYLGLLFVTNID
-496 SSDPDQLVYKTP
+496 SSAPDQLVYKTP
-508 EPSEKVPGAAGDVA
+508 QPGEKVPGAAGDVA

-536 LTRRRELSFVTGA
+536 LTRKRELSFVTGA

-564 SANRLVPEAVLPGQQ
+564 SANRLVPEAVLPGPQ

-610 RKEEIGGAAYVYI
+610 RKEEIGGAVYVYI

-644 FGIALSTAGDLNQDG
+644 FGVALSAAGDLNHDG

-720 LLVGSLSDSV
+720 LLVGSLSDTV

-767 DVRAC
+767 DVRVC

-779 ASYSPRLVLEYVF
+779 ASYSPRLVLEYVL

-804 PRVTF
+804 PRGSF
-809 LGRRPSDPE
+809 LGRQPSDPE
-818 HQFSNTVELPRQH
+818 HQFSDAVELPRQN
-831 ARACVKATFQLQD
+831 ARACVQATLRLQD
-844 SIRDKLR
+844 DIRDKLR

-858 YGIQGA
+858 YGIRGA
-864 GAPRHSRGAA
+864 GPARQSRGAPQQSGGAPRK
-874 RHSRGA
+874 SRGA

-926 RLGDADFLPLPRG
+926 RLGDADFQPLPRG
-939 ADGTAIF
+939 ADGTAVF

-964 SDPAEPQ
+964 SEPAEPQ
-971 RDGDDAHEAMLTATF
+971 RDGDDAHEALLTATF

-992 AALRPY
+992 SALRPY
-998 DGRVPSDKPVVCLA
+998 DGRTPPDKPVVCLA

-1063 PGLEPVVARARVVIE
+1063 PGLQPVVAHARVVIE

-1100 ESAMRRESQ
+1100 ESAVRRESQ

-1148 LLYPLHLELAAAP
+1148 LLYPLHLELVTPP
-1161 GQRAACSPSA
+1161 GQQRAACSPPA

-1177 LEPPGEADPTE
+1177 LDPSGEVDPTE
-1188 PPTSGSWWVPAP
+1188 VPAPGSWWVPAP
-1200 AERRRNV
+1200 AERRRNI

-1215 ARCLAFHCP
+1215 ARCLAFRCP
-1224 LHSFERA
+1224 LQSFERA

-1237 GRLWNSTFLEEYL
+1237 GRLWNGTFLEEFL

-1298 WWVILLAVLAGILV
+1298 WWVILLAALAGALV

-1322 LGFFR
+1322 CGFFKR
-1327 RARYAPPAVPQYHAV
+1327 SSRKSRYAANYYRARLGLQPSAAEKQAP
-1342 KIPREERQQFREEK
+1342 EGER
-1356 TGTIQRKE
+1356 
-1364 WAANLSEASNSH
+1364 W
-1376 VAPSSA
+1376 VSSAGRAPRRRPCRSTTP

>member
-1 MDPPPGP
+1 MGA
-8 PPGPCPPPP
+8 
-17 PRPLAAEL
+17 PR
-25 ANAHPPHA
+25 
-33 RAATGR
+33 G
-39 SRSPRPC
+39 
-46 VLRGPQTLWPP
+46 LRGLCLPRLCLPRLCLPWLCLPWLCLRLLP
-57 TWHLWPP
+57 C
-64 GGARAA
+64 AA
-70 GGGLSDGDPWSG
+70 FNLDAASSLLKDGDK
-82 RVSGRCRP
+82 
-90 PLPAPVPP
+90 
-98 GSRRRHPAAAAAL
+98 GSLFGVAVAL
-111 SAFLASG
+111 
-118 GALWLPGAPAPGQV
+118 
-132 FAEPPAPH
+132 H
-140 RCPPARRLRPPAG
+140 RQLSPEPAG
-153 LGDRFGPPGSLR
+153 
-165 RWPGPGTP
+165 W
-173 GSARRPGTGCTPVPP
+173 
-188 SGSLL
+188 
-193 FWACC
+193 
-198 CRDILGE
+198 
-205 FQFIFTGS
+205 
-213 ASPSPPGGSLASR
+213 
-226 GHRPP
+226 
-231 RGEGLGVPTDAP
+231 
-243 LPLRAAQGGGLD
+243 
-255 MGVRVPPTLLHQ
+255 
-267 GGGGREQA
+267 
-275 GAGGP
+275 
-280 GVCHLPRPLPCPHV
+280 
-294 LRAAAEAWERR
+294 
-305 RRGCSC
+305 
-311 SAGRAGTALDGH
+311 
-323 RAGAAPAR
+323 
-331 NRLLVGAPQ
+331 LLVGAPQ
-340 APALPSQGANRTGGL
+340 ALALPGQGANRTGGL

-368 RVPIDEGADL
+368 RVPIDEGVDL

-403 CAHLYEARHRVRQP
+403 CAHLYEARHRVQQP

-443 EWKFCEGR
+443 EWKFCQGR

-472 HHYILFGAPGTYNWK
+472 QHYILFGAPGTYNWK
-487 GLLFVTNID
+487 GTLRVELLNQ
-496 SSDPDQLVYKTP
+496 SSLDLLRYDDGPYEAGGEKDQDPSLIP
-508 EPSEKVPGAAGDVA
+508 VPA
-522 QNSYLGFSVDSGAG
+522 NSYLGFSVDSGAG

-564 SANRLVPEAVLPGQQ
+564 SANRLVPEAVLPGPQ
-579 LTSAFGYAVAVL
+579 LSSAFGHALAVL

-610 RKEEIGGAAYVYI
+610 RKEEIGGAVYVYI
-623 NPAGRWDSATPLRLN
+623 NPGGHWDSATPLRLN
-638 GTRGSM
+638 GTCGSM
-644 FGIALSTAGDLNQDG
+644 FGIALSTAGDLNHDG

-673 KVYIYHGSNLG
+673 KVYIYHGSSLG
-684 IVAKPAQV
+684 IVVKPAQV

-759 QHQEGVCV
+759 RHQEGVCV
-767 DVRAC
+767 DVQAC

-792 DADTDRRRLGQA
+792 DADTERRRLGHP
-804 PRVTF
+804 PRISF
-809 LGRRPSDPE
+809 LGRQPSDPE
-818 HQFSNTVELPRQH
+818 HQFSDTLELPGQR
-831 ARACVKATFQLQD
+831 ARACTMATFQLQD
-844 SIRDKLR
+844 NIRDKLR

-858 YGIQGA
+858 YGIQGTDDT
-864 GAPRHSRGAA
+864 RQR
-874 RHSRGA
+874 RGA

-920 RFQFCA
+920 HFQFCA
-926 RLGDADFLPLPRG
+926 RLGDAEFVPLPRG
-939 ADGTAIF
+939 DDGTAIF
-946 AMSDQKD
+946 SMSDQKD

-971 RDGDDAHEAMLTATF
+971 RDGDDAHEALLIVTF

-992 AALRPY
+992 SALRPY
-998 DGRVPSDKPVVCLA
+998 DGRAAWDKPVLCLA

-1021 ELGNPMK
+1021 ELGNPLK

-1043 ITIQTTDL
+1043 ITLQTTDL

-1063 PGLEPVVARARVVIE
+1063 PGLEPVLARARVVIE
-1078 LPLSVTGV
+1078 LPLSVSGV

-1115 FEVTVSNRGQSLK
+1115 FEVTVSHRGPSLK
-1128 TLGSAFLTLLWPHEI
+1128 TLGSAFLTLLWPHELR
-1143 SNGKW
+1143 SGKW
-1148 LLYPLHLELAAAP
+1148 LLYPLHMELAAPP
-1161 GQRAACSPSA
+1161 GRGVPCSPPA
-1171 NPLRLA
+1171 NPLGLA
-1177 LEPPGEADPTE
+1177 LEPPEAA
-1188 PPTSGSWWVPAP
+1188 PPEVPESGSWWVPAP

-1215 ARCLAFHCP
+1215 ARCLSFRCP
-1224 LHSFERA
+1224 LPSFERA

-1237 GRLWNSTFLEEYL
+1237 GRLWNGTFLEEYL

-1274 KDASTQIPIS
+1274 KDAAIQIPVT

-1298 WWVILLAVLAGILV
+1298 WWVIVLAALAGGLV
-1312 LALLVFILWK
+1312 LALLVCVLWK

-1327 RARYAPPAVPQYHAV
+1327 RARAAPPAVPQFHAV
-1342 KIPREERQQFREEK
+1342 RIPREQRQHLREGK
-1356 TGTIQRKE
+1356 LGTIQRKE
-1364 WAANLSEASNSH
+1364 WAALGEAADGR
-1376 VAPSSA
+1376 VTPSSA